1 MPDASTTVFRE
12 QLLSVFDDPG
22 PPPPDDS
29 GFGWLRQTSDAR
41 PGRITDAAVLV
52 PLVDH
57 PGGMTV
63 LLTRRTRHL
72 KSHAGQV
79 SFPGGK
85 IEPHDESA
93 EAAALRET
101 QEEIGLAPDRI
112 AILGQLGRRTTG
124 TGFRVTPVVGIV
136 QPPLDLRPDADE
148 VDTVFELPLSFV
160 LDRQNHKTETR
171 YQRGL
176 ERTFYVIPYQ
186 DYYIWG
192 LTARLLVALTNRLN
206 ST

>member
-1 MPDASTTVFRE
+1 MPDASTTGFRE
-12 QLLSVFDDPG
+12 QLLSVFDDPS
-22 PPPPDDS
+22 PPDDS
-29 GFGWLRQTSDAR
+29 GFGWLWQTPEAHPRQ
-41 PGRITDAAVLV
+41 ITDAAVLV
-52 PLVDH
+52 PLIDH

-85 IEPHDESA
+85 IEPHDASA

-101 QEEIGLAPDRI
+101 REEIGLASDRI
-112 AILGQLGRRTTG
+112 TILGRLGRRTTG
-124 TGFRVTPVVGIV
+124 TGFRVTPVVGII
-136 QPPLDLRPDADE
+136 QPPLDLRPDANE
-148 VDTVFELPLSFV
+148 VETVFELPLSFL
-160 LDRQNHKTETR
+160 LDRRNHKTETR
-171 YQRGL
+171 FQRGL

-192 LTARLLVALTNRLN
+192 LTARLLVALTNRLK